1 MIFPWLEPIAQQLA
15 QQYRAAHLHHGLLF
29 CGIKGLGKQALALN
43 LSQLL
48 LCENDGLQSCGFCHS
63 CELFKAGTHP
73 DFHRLADNDKHH
85 ISIDDIRSLNKVM
98 AERSQQGGSK
108 VVVIDNAEN
117 FNESSANAI
126 LKTLE
131 EPSAN
136 SYLILQCE
144 SLGRLMAT
152 ITSRCQKITLSAPSF
167 EQTQAWL
174 AQQGVGHSL
183 HSGLFHM
190 HQGAPLA
197 LLAALQGEE
206 ALTYLGLAPKMDEY
220 LKGKT
225 APFEV
230 AGYLHNHKEQGLT
243 WLYYWL
249 QDVQKLSLGA
259 NQRLLVFAEH
269 ASSILQVANQL
280 TVSQVYH
287 LSAELLALQQAFRQQ
302 SGLNQELLISQ
313 FLLKIKHL
321 FGAKQ

>member
-1 MIFPWLEPIAQQLA
+1 MILPWLEPVAQQLA
-15 QQYRAAHLHHGLLF
+15 EQYRAAHLHHGILLT
-29 CGIKGLGKQALALN
+29 GIKGLGKQQLALH

-48 LCENDGLQSCGFCHS
+48 LCENDAEQACGYCHS

-136 SYLILQCE
+136 SFLILQCE
-144 SLGRLMAT
+144 NVGRLMAT
-152 ITSRCQKITLSAPSF
+152 ITSRCQKIPLQVPSF

-174 AQQGVGHSL
+174 QQQGFAEL
-183 HSGLFHM
+183 HPGLYQM

-197 LLAALQGEE
+197 LLSALQQEN
-206 ALTYLGLAPKMDEY
+206 ALAFLNLATMMQQYLNGSM
-220 LKGKT
+220 
-225 APFEV
+225 APFEL
-230 AGYLHNHKEQGLT
+230 AAQLQQNQAEGLT
-243 WLYYWL
+243 WLFYWL
-249 QDVQKLSLGA
+249 QDVQKISLGA
-259 NQRLLVFAEH
+259 NANLLVFAEYEDSLQ
-269 ASSILQVANQL
+269 ASAKQL
-280 TVSQVYH
+280 TLSQVYH
-287 LSAELLALQQAFRQQ
+287 LSAELLRLQQSFRQQ
-302 SGLNQELLISQ
+302 GGLNQELLISQ

-321 FGAKQ
+321 FGAKP